1 MDVDKS
7 LAVYQSLTFG
17 YVRIFHT
24 VRMNEPSY
32 GLLQIF
38 AKVTEIYSINESRLY
53 KILDF
58 L

>member
-17 YVRIFHT
+17 YVGIFNT
-24 VRMNEPSY
+24 VRMNEPCY

-38 AKVTEIYSINESRLY
+38 AKVIEIYSINESRL
-53 KILDF
+53 
-58 L
+58 